1 MKKLFTLIA
10 AASLMAA
17 CSEDVTTNQT
27 DGDKRYIT
35 FSVSDAQ
42 NTSTR
47 SIVAPWSNEQTEMT
61 DAEKNVV
68 AVETD
73 FPSEYPLCLTITD
86 EPFIHHANADMTR
99 GALFNSGDAASLVFG
114 VTEFLTSDPTTP
126 LFSNSVP
133 AHQSTLDDGRE
144 LFKANEFWEYD
155 AYDGINYD
163 FYAYAPQVDGTAHG
177 ITLSNEYRTIT
188 YDAAGVAVGNQP
200 DLMTARKWTSS
211 YVGAIPLNF
220 QHRLCAIQIK
230 TAGTWTSGYHVSGIK
245 FSNVISSGSF
255 DIDTD
260 KDDAWTS
267 KGAAGDYVVSG
278 FTEAAAINTVIAG
291 PTDTWLMLPPQ
302 TLSGAKLSITISN
315 GVDAYSITAPINSST
330 WRAGHTVT
338 YTVSPEAITT
348 MTVNYPTGS
357 SRSWNDGS
365 NPVTGPVTTYATT
378 DQFGLFVLDKDNKI
392 FISNQCVTP
401 TAGSD
406 DASRTLDIS
415 FFKSKQFRYFL
426 MYPYISN
433 AELEALV
440 TTEVYNNYY
449 AENATGRPTNADAFF
464 AEVIANWTPA
474 NNQSTE
480 ANFKLQDLQI
490 AKLSGDH
497 FDMVHKMGLLACTLP
512 DGITTDDVIT
522 YDGNTYDGSAEGEKW
537 TKIDSKCTTMTWNAS
552 TTFTSSMDIPY
563 MVGSVLYYIA
573 KPANASIVFS
583 ATAGTQLYAWSES
596 GSSTTVNAANAYK
609 TFSVTPPDL
618 SGYYNK
624 KVWEF
629 SYCGEGKQ
637 WKAPFDGTYTM
648 ECWGAGSSGASS
660 GTYRG
665 RGGGGYVAG
674 DLNVSEG
681 RNMYVFVGQCFF
693 YTNSTYAF
701 NGGGYSSGSGNG
713 PTGCGATDIRT
724 TYHSNW
730 QNTASLRSRIIVA
743 GGGSY
748 TASST
753 TSSSSAGG
761 LDGYDGYHY
770 NTKSFATNCGKG
782 GHQNSGGAVPTFYT
796 PGISNGTKGEFGYG
810 GIGGQSSSPS
820 NGAGGGGGWYGA
832 SGSSGASSGSFAG
845 GGGSSFISGHTGC
858 NGMNSSGAHQ
868 GASNPSKV
876 LFDGTGD
883 EQTITFTNTLM
894 IDGAGHRWTST
905 SAQSAYTQMPNP
917 EGGYYTSGGG
927 HAGNGFA
934 RITYIN
940 VH

>member
-42 NTSTR
+42 NASTR

-68 AVETD
+68 AVETNL
-73 FPSEYPLCLTITD
+73 PSEYPLCLTITD

-99 GALFNSGDAASLVFG
+99 GALFNSGDAANLVFG

-188 YDAAGVAVGNQP
+188 YDAAGVDVGNQP

-365 NPVTGPVTTYATT
+365 NPVTGPVTTYATS

-392 FISNQCVTP
+392 FVSNQCVTP

-406 DASRTLDIS
+406 NASRTLDIS

-426 MYPYISN
+426 MYPYISD
-433 AELEALV
+433 AALETLV
-440 TTEVYNNYY
+440 GTTNYESY
-449 AENATGRPTNADAFF
+449 YKLNGTGRPANADAFF
-464 AEVIANWTPA
+464 AEVITNWNPA

-480 ANFKLQDLQI
+480 ANFKLQDLQV

-497 FDMVHKMGLLACTLP
+497 FDMVHKMALIEIDMTPKELYDTLY
-512 DGITTDDVIT
+512 
-522 YDGNTYDGSAEGEKW
+522 YDGNTYSSGSW
-537 TKIDSKCTTMTWNAS
+537 TLHSTKNSSSRSKHEWNGS
-552 TTFTSSMDIPY
+552 TTF
-563 MVGSVLYYIA
+563 
-573 KPANASIVFS
+573 
-583 ATAGTQLYAWSES
+583 
-596 GSSTTVNAANAYK
+596 SSTDKAYGNGTACYQIVKPTITTPSFTANIVKANYEYGWSQSCSAISSAGMVEAYTVSCDIEDHFYTA
-609 TFSVTPPDL
+609 
-618 SGYYNK
+618 
-624 KVWEF
+624 WEF
-629 SYCGEGKQ
+629 AYTGTYKQ
-637 WKAPFDGTYTM
+637 WAPPISGASYMF
-648 ECWGAGSSGASS
+648 ECWGAQ
-660 GTYRG
+660 
-665 RGGGGYVAG
+665 GGGGYGQGGYTSGFMNA
-674 DLNVSEG
+674 SSTF
-681 RNMYVFVGQCFF
+681 YIYVGQRGAHGN
-693 YTNSTYAF
+693 TTASW
-701 NGGGYSSGSGNG
+701 NGGGYGYNAYLVSSNG
-713 PTGCGATDIRT
+713 PHYNHGGGATDIRT
-724 TYHSNW
+724 TSGAWN
-730 QNTASLRSRIIVA
+730 NAASLNSRIMVA
-743 GGGSY
+743 
-748 TASST
+748 
-753 TSSSSAGG
+753 
-761 LDGYDGYHY
+761 
-770 NTKSFATNCGKG
+770 
-782 GHQNSGGAVPTFYT
+782 
-796 PGISNGTKGEFGYG
+796 
-810 GIGGQSSSPS
+810 
-820 NGAGGGGGWYGA
+820 AGGGGGSHGGYGGYGGGLTGTRGLVP
-832 SGSSGASSGSFAG
+832 SDFGGSNYGGGLTYGYGGSQTAGGSAGSHSYSGAAPTAGGWGYGGSGNTCYGGGGGGGYYGGGGSGVKSLSNGGG
-845 GGGSSFISGHTGC
+845 GGGSSYISGYSGC
-858 NGMNSSGAHQ
+858 TANATYQ
-868 GASNPSKV
+868 
-876 LFDGTGD
+876 
-883 EQTITFTNTLM
+883 FTNAVM
-894 IDGAGHRWTST
+894 K
-905 SAQSAYTQMPNP
+905 
-917 EGGYYTSGGG
+917 
-927 HAGNGFA
+927 GNGVAITGPHGNGEARGHEGDGYA
-934 RITYIN
+934 RITHNPY
-940 VH
+940 